1 MLSLNQEGKQ
11 MNAISLVLITCRST
25 VLDIECFHRHKLR
38 FDVDTKISLFIYI
51 KYRSSGC
58 VNTVPG
64 VEDVVIQE
72 GGLCMNCARCG
83 ENK

>member
-1 MLSLNQEGKQ
+1 
-11 MNAISLVLITCRST
+11 MNVISLVLITCRDT
-25 VLDIECFHRHKLR
+25 VLDIEHFHRHKLR

-51 KYRSSGC
+51 EYRSLGC
-58 VNTVPG
+58 VNTAPG
-64 VEDVVIQE
+64 VEDIVIQE